1 MKKHFKKI
9 ILVILLVSIISIVYI
24 LINKIYDKNSKSKIN
39 NVSYLRKN
47 VSITKDYMLGDN
59 VLSVNKVSDID
70 IYSEN
75 YRKVIDEKINKLTNK
90 TYDFSSPLLIYNPY
104 GTNSS
109 GINIYFNTK
118 EKSYITYKI
127 KVSNSNIKD
136 YVNTPKNDGYNNLT
150 KNHKYQI
157 TGLVAGKNQIIEINL
172 YNKDGKKIKTNK
184 INVYIPKSEVDISLS
199 KEKGTSKE
207 KLTNGL
213 YALLGHDKNF
223 NSNIYL
229 YDNDGI
235 LRVEV
240 PLNEYR
246 TDRIVMIDNNMFYS
260 YSKNEF
266 AQVDKL
272 GKVINTYKIDG
283 YEMHHDYI
291 YDSSNNKVIILA
303 NKNGEDTIE
312 DRVLTLDL
320 NTKEVKEI
328 INMKD
333 FALDFFETAV
343 KPDGKNTYGGDELD
357 WIHLNSLSLN
367 ENDLILS
374 SREFSTIFCIK
385 DIYNFPTL
393 KYVIGDETIYSGTSL
408 ENYALKKQG
417 SFISQ
422 AGQHTITYE
431 FDNTLPSN
439 SYYIIMYNN
448 NFASSRTRP
457 NFNWEPFTGVGT
469 YTKGTSSKYYKYLV
483 NENDKTYTL
492 VDSFDTDYSSIVSS
506 VQDIGNNT
514 VTSSGKNNSFS
525 EFDKDH
531 NLIVKFT
538 YNSKKYAY
546 RVFKYDFKSFWSY

>member
-24 LINKIYDKNSKSKIN
+24 LINKIYDKNLKSKIN
-39 NVSYLRKN
+39 TVSYLRKN
-47 VSITKDYMLGDN
+47 VNITENYMLGDN

-136 YVNTPKNDGYNNLT
+136 YVNTPKNDGNNNLT
-150 KNHKYQI
+150 KKHQYQI

-240 PLNEYR
+240 PLNGYR
-246 TDRIVMIDNNMFYS
+246 TDRIVMIDNSMFYS

-333 FALDFFETAV
+333 FALDFYKTAV
-343 KPDGKNTYGGDELD
+343 KPEGGNTYGGDELD
-357 WIHLNSLSLN
+357 WVHLNSLSLN
-367 ENDLILS
+367 GTDLILS

-385 DIYNFPTL
+385 DIYNSPTL

-408 ENYALKKQG
+408 EDYALKKQG

-431 FDNTLPSN
+431 FDNTLASN

-457 NFNWEPFTGVGT
+457 NFNWEPFTGAGT

-525 EFDKDH
+525 EYDKDH
-531 NLIVKFT
+531 NLIAKFT